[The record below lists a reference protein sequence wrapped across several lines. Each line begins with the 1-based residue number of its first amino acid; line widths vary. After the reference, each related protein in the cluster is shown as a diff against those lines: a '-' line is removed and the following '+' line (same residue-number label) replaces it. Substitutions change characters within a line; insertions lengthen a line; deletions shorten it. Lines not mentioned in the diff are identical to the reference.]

1 MKKRLI
7 KSGIIALG
15 ITTVMAVI
23 NFILGICFKT
33 IIGIKFWGGEY
44 SGTYGFG
51 ILLNKFYP
59 LTTADDP
66 VQSYTSIAFAP
77 LNFILTVVLLFIVC
91 YLVGFFAEKQRNK
104 KIAKGYTSEF
114 CEVAYKPDYNV
125 VFVKWKKFC
134 CNEDYRKP
142 LKYALK
148 IIKSYENC
156 DYVADTRSGF
166 ENIPEDTQWVADYFM
181 PKAVEYG
188 CKCIYFI
195 IDENNSLKEEL
206 EGQAS
211 DSSDIIA
218 FKYIYS
224 LDEVKE

>member
-1 MKKRLI
+1 MKKSII

-15 ITTVMAVI
+15 ITTVMAIV
-23 NFILGICFKT
+23 NYILGICFNT

-44 SGTYGFG
+44 SCTYGFG
-51 ILLNKFYP
+51 ILLERFYP

-66 VQSYTSIAFAP
+66 VKSYTSVGFAP
-77 LNFILTVVLLFIVC
+77 LNFLLTVVALFIIC
-91 YLVGFFAEKQRNK
+91 FIICFIIDKCKKRKQ
-104 KIAKGYTSEF
+104 IEGYTSEF
-114 CEVAYKPDYNV
+114 CEVAYEPDYNV

-134 CNEDYRKP
+134 CNEAYRAP
-142 LKYALK
+142 LEYALN
-148 IIKSYENC
+148 IIKEHDNC

-166 ENIPEDTQWVADYFM
+166 ENMPEDTRWVADYFM
-181 PKAVEYG
+181 PKAAEYG

-211 DSSDIIA
+211 DSSGIIA

-224 LDEVKE
+224 LDEVRG

>member
-1 MKKRLI
+1 MKKILL

-15 ITTVMAVI
+15 INTLMAVVNYI
-23 NFILGICFKT
+23 CGMLFDEIMGITFVDC
-33 IIGIKFWGGEY
+33 ECEV
-44 SGTYGFG
+44 TYGFG
-51 ILLNKFYP
+51 ISLMKSYP
-59 LTTADDP
+59 F
-66 VQSYTSIAFAP
+66 YTSEEPIQEVSGLLEIAP
-77 LNFILTVVLLFIVC
+77 VNFILTFVGVFVLC
-91 YLVGFFAEKQRNK
+91 YIISLSMPKFRIK
-104 KIAKGYTSEF
+104 KEFKSEF
-114 CEVAYKPDYNV
+114 CEVKYEPGYNV

-134 CNEDYRKP
+134 CKEDYRKP